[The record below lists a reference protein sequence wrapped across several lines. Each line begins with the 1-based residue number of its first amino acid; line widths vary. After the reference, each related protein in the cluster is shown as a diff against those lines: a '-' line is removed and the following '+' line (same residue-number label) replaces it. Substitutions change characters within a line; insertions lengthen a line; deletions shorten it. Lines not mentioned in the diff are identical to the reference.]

1 MPKIDVTIISGR
13 TAEQGVG
20 LEEGKTSERYAK
32 STSLIELSPPDAE
45 ALGIDEGQAV
55 KVTTLHGAVVVH
67 SRKSEGLEE
76 GLAFLP
82 YGPWANQLFGAATY
96 GTGARARVRAMRY
109 ILMLDGS
116 ASDTVASTSM
126 CPPNLCARAP
136 DDNVEEALRRML
148 ELWPE
153 EEGPPFI
160 TTLKREKTER

>member
-96 GTGARARVRAMRY
+96 GTGMPLYKGVEAEIEPSGEDVPSLRD
-109 ILMLDGS
+109 IIDGFRS
-116 ASDTVASTSM
+116 GS
-126 CPPNLCARAP
+126 
-136 DDNVEEALRRML
+136 
-148 ELWPE
+148 
-153 EEGPPFI
+153 
-160 TTLKREKTER
+160 